1 MHHSLTLY
9 LPHEYEK
16 YSCSNVGKGVKGV
29 LIRLICKKLS
39 VNMFTPFHVVISF
52 KFWKII
58 KNFETE
64 IFILS
69 ENSIC
74 KFLENALMLT

>member
-1 MHHSLTLY
+1 MKNLLY
-9 LPHEYEK
+9 IKVTFLVCLWGQIF
-16 YSCSNVGKGVKGV
+16 SITS
-29 LIRLICKKLS
+29 KLS
-39 VNMFTPFHVVISF
+39 VNVFTPFHVVNSL

-64 IFILS
+64 LFILS